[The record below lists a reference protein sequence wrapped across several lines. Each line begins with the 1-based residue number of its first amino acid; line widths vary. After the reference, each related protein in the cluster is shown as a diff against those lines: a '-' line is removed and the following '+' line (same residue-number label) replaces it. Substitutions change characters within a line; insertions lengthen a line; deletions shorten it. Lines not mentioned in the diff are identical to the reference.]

1 MEKVIKRK
9 RTEEDRFKDWYAK
22 VPFEVLPFVIRQ
34 CGFQE
39 NQQFAHFGMYVAIM
53 IIFQKNWVESEEGM
67 RYHWLKEEIKRYSPR
82 NTLLDKV
89 LKCPYLFHIEPW
101 EDKENDWRIYSTI
114 DFENLDAHTLHMMF
128 KDPKGRDFFENLPP
142 HIRKARMEKKYDPT
156 DYLKVKKRPKTTPI
170 EDASSVR
177 SPQQAVSGE
186 GVPADCGDLHP
197 NININ
202 IEENNVLDRE
212 RKLETIDKREV
223 THVSSFLNLNN
234 YENLDPDKPVNLQKF
249 ILNMPM
255 DDKFV
260 KAALKLPF
268 ENGWLIK
275 QNWDIARHV
284 FLQICME
291 RYKFQKYDDPP
302 TYNKIM
308 WYFRSL
314 MKNDKECFKFVNRIK
329 AKIYGF
335 DENPFIDNLK
345 G

>member
-1 MEKVIKRK
+1 MDKVIKRK

-101 EDKENDWRIYSTI
+101 EDKENDWKIYSTI

-128 KDPKGRDFFENLPP
+128 KDPKGRDFFDNLPP

-202 IEENNVLDRE
+202 IEEKNNSLRLGWMDR
-212 RKLETIDKREV
+212 RDIETP
-223 THVSSFLNLNN
+223 SSIHPDLNN
-234 YENLDPDKPVNLQKF
+234 YKNLDPDKPVNLQKF